1 LYHPGGA
8 HRRLGDIDNPFG
20 QPHSRHYLRRQ
31 VMLITYIYQLLTFL
45 VLALVVG
52 CLFREK
58 SLNMQIV
65 ACMVLLPLALRVL
78 MIK

>member
-1 LYHPGGA
+1 
-8 HRRLGDIDNPFG
+8 
-20 QPHSRHYLRRQ
+20 
-31 VMLITYIYQLLTFL
+31 MLITYIYQLLTFL

>member
-1 LYHPGGA
+1 
-8 HRRLGDIDNPFG
+8 
-20 QPHSRHYLRRQ
+20 
-31 VMLITYIYQLLTFL
+31 MLITYIYQLLTLL
-45 VLALVVG
+45 VLILVIR